1 MKKYGLFLLLGK
13 FLTLSMGS
21 LWAENI
27 QKIDTVAT
35 IVDSKVLSDPYLPQH
50 LGGEI
55 FVKAKDA
62 NFLNSL
68 VGRIAG
74 ITVQPSSMGTG
85 GGVKIEMRGVRSFQ
99 GNNNGEFYQFN
110 LSSCIRQQNSLTA
123 QFVSFSLANLANIFY
138 PPDFYNN

>member
-68 VGRIAG
+68 VGRISRNNCSA
-74 ITVQPSSMGTG
+74 QLYGT
-85 GGVKIEMRGVRSFQ
+85 E
-99 GNNNGEFYQFN
+99 GE
-110 LSSCIRQQNSLTA
+110 
-123 QFVSFSLANLANIFY
+123 
-138 PPDFYNN
+138 

>member
-1 MKKYGLFLLLGK
+1 
-13 FLTLSMGS
+13 MGS

-27 QKIDTVAT
+27 QKIDLVAT

-68 VGRIAG
+68 VGRIA
-74 ITVQPSSMGTG
+74 
-85 GGVKIEMRGVRSFQ
+85 E
-99 GNNNGEFYQFN
+99 
-110 LSSCIRQQNSLTA
+110 
-123 QFVSFSLANLANIFY
+123 
-138 PPDFYNN
+138 

>member
-1 MKKYGLFLLLGK
+1 
-13 FLTLSMGS
+13 MGS

-68 VGRIAG
+68 G
-74 ITVQPSSMGTG
+74 IPVIITNGIGTSRKDIRLFTPSE
-85 GGVKIEMRGVRSFQ
+85 VVLVILHK
-99 GNNNGEFYQFN
+99 Y
-110 LSSCIRQQNSLTA
+110 
-123 QFVSFSLANLANIFY
+123 
-138 PPDFYNN
+138 